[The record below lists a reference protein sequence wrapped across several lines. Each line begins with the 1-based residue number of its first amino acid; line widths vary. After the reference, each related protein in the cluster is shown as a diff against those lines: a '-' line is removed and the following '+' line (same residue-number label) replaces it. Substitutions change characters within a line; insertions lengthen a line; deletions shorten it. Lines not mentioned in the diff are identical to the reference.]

1 MKERLYFPLF
11 VDLSGKHILIV
22 GAGRIALR
30 RIRTMA
36 DFAGKLTVVAP
47 AIRQEIRELAEIAP
61 QIRLTDRAYQPDDLK
76 GKDIVFAATDDPALN
91 GQIAEACHQQGI
103 PVNAAHNREL
113 CDFYFPG
120 LVKKDPVVIGV
131 TASGKDHAAVKEITD
146 KIRELLRD

>member
-1 MKERLYFPLF
+1 MKEKLYFPLF

-30 RIRTMA
+30 RIRTMS
-36 DFAGKLTVVAP
+36 DFAGKVTVVAP
-47 AIRQEIRELAEIAP
+47 AICQEIRELAEIAP
-61 QIRLTDRAYQPDDLK
+61 QIRLADRAYQPDDLK
-76 GKDIVFAATDDPALN
+76 GKDIVFAATDDPVLN

-120 LVKKDPVVIGV
+120 LVKKDPVVVGV
-131 TASGKDHAAVKEITD
+131 TACGKDHAAVKEITD